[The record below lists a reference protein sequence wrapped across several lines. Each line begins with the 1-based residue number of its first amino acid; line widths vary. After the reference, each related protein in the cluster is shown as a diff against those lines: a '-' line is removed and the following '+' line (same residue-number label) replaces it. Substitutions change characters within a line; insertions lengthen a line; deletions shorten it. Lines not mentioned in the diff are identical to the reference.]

1 MKNNNHVQKFIKS
14 SLSKL
19 SPTNKSKSNK
29 YNNFN
34 LTSFK
39 NNDFTKF
46 ISSPKRTKEE
56 VILPKKKVFPYSAYH
71 RKTKSSSQNYIQ
83 YQNLM
88 NNENYNLNSSTGIIK
103 IIQVVE
109 INLIY
114 SKKNIM
120 KIKRVVI
127 YYLLVFL

>member
-34 LTSFK
+34 LASFK
-39 NNDFTKF
+39 NNEFTKF

-71 RKTKSSSQNYIQ
+71 RKTKS
-83 YQNLM
+83 
-88 NNENYNLNSSTGIIK
+88 
-103 IIQVVE
+103 
-109 INLIY
+109 
-114 SKKNIM
+114 
-120 KIKRVVI
+120 
-127 YYLLVFL
+127 

>member
-56 VILPKKKVFPYSAYH
+56 VILPKKRFFLIQHIIEKLSPAH
-71 RKTKSSSQNYIQ
+71 R
-83 YQNLM
+83 
-88 NNENYNLNSSTGIIK
+88 IIF
-103 IIQVVE
+103 
-109 INLIY
+109 
-114 SKKNIM
+114 NIR
-120 KIKRVVI
+120 I
-127 YYLLVFL
+127 